1 MKIMDK
7 LDAVSIDHVNMKVRN
22 LKDSLKFYND
32 LFGFEIKKE
41 DNPNKSDI
49 PSLIIG
55 NNYIKLCLYEVPDMS
70 PEGGIAHF
78 GFHVSNFNEILDKCK
93 RQGVQVL
100 YGGTVDWEKS
110 KSVYIK
116 DPSGYELE
124 LSQISGGGL

>member
-1 MKIMDK
+1 MDK
-7 LDAVSIDHVNMKVRN
+7 LDAVSIDHVNMKVKN

-32 LFGFEIKKE
+32 LFGFEVKKE
-41 DNPNKSDI
+41 DNPNKSDV

-55 NNYIKLCLYEVPDMS
+55 NNSIKLCLYEVPDMS

-78 GFHVSNFNEILDKCK
+78 GFHISNFNEVLNKCK
-93 RQGVQVL
+93 LLGIQVL
-100 YGGTVDWEKS
+100 YGGNVDWEKS
-110 KSVYIK
+110 KSIYIK